1 MRPEFLLFY
10 TGLFLA
16 GALFPLSLAPFSY
29 WLIAIASLA
38 VLFASLTGQTAKELF
53 KRAATFGF
61 GMFGTGVSWVF
72 ISMHS
77 FGDVSFLLAL
87 IGTLLFCFLNAV
99 FFALPFMLCT
109 LIPTRK
115 AAWLVALPAIWVIS
129 EWSRSWF
136 LTGFPWLYAGYSH
149 TDTWLNGWAPIGGV
163 FLLSYFTAFAAAV
176 MTQCHLHDKPHIPV
190 IGCILTAGLFLSGLA
205 LQKVQWTEPKEQSAS
220 VALIQ
225 PNVDQR
231 DKWSLTMRSQI
242 INNLLDQTLPHWGTQ
257 IIIWP
262 EGAIPA
268 LHTQVADFLDTIHQ
282 QALEHKTAL
291 IVGLPTN
298 TNLEGPYYNSML
310 SLGEGNGIYN
320 KTRLV
325 PFGEYVPFE
334 SVIRGL
340 NNFFDLPMS
349 SFSLGSKNQKPLTA
363 AGHSIS
369 TAICY
374 EITYPDL
381 VAENTRKNHII
392 LTVSNDAWFGDS
404 IAPHQHMQMAR
415 MRAIENAKPVM
426 RATNNGITALV
437 DHRGKIYQQLN
448 QHTQGVLTGQVI
460 LYSGETP
467 FSKYGSWPIVLFS
480 LMILVLTQ
488 TQSCRN
494 FKGD

>member
-1 MRPEFLLFY
+1 
-10 TGLFLA
+10 
-16 GALFPLSLAPFSY
+16 
-29 WLIAIASLA
+29 
-38 VLFASLTGQTAKELF
+38 
-53 KRAATFGF
+53 
-61 GMFGTGVSWVF
+61 
-72 ISMHS
+72 
-77 FGDVSFLLAL
+77 
-87 IGTLLFCFLNAV
+87 
-99 FFALPFMLCT
+99 
-109 LIPTRK
+109 
-115 AAWLVALPAIWVIS
+115 
-129 EWSRSWF
+129 
-136 LTGFPWLYAGYSH
+136 
-149 TDTWLNGWAPIGGV
+149 
-163 FLLSYFTAFAAAV
+163 
-176 MTQCHLHDKPHIPV
+176 
-190 IGCILTAGLFLSGLA
+190 
-205 LQKVQWTEPKEQSAS
+205 
-220 VALIQ
+220 
-225 PNVDQR
+225 
-231 DKWSLTMRSQI
+231 
-242 INNLLDQTLPHWGTQ
+242 
-257 IIIWP
+257 
-262 EGAIPA
+262 
-268 LHTQVADFLDTIHQ
+268 
-282 QALEHKTAL
+282 
-291 IVGLPTN
+291 
-298 TNLEGPYYNSML
+298 
-310 SLGEGNGIYN
+310 LGEGNGIYN